1 MPLPLTIPPRQ
12 THKSLLNAPVVTDL
26 DAIDARI
33 AFLGIPS
40 GDPYSIDEVT
50 NGQTIAPT
58 AVPASDRQLL
68 PQSQVFRL
76 RFLQPAR
83 RWSEHQ
89 DGGLRAY
96 N

>member
-40 GDPYSIDEVT
+40 GDPYSIDEVQRSDHRSDCRP
-50 NGQTIAPT
+50 GKRPAAFA
-58 AVPASDRQLL
+58 AVSSVSTSVSA
-68 PQSQVFRL
+68 
-76 RFLQPAR
+76 AR
-83 RWSEHQ
+83 SSMVGTSRWWIK
-89 DGGLRAY
+89 GL
-96 N
+96 